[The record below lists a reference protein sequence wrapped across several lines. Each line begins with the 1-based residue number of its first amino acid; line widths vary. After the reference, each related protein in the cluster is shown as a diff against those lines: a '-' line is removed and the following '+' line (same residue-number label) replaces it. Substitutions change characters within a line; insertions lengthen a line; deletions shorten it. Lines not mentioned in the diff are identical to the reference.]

1 MDKRRVVY
9 IPIVKESEFDPG
21 RNIVRF
27 NRIGQFFLQTKV
39 GSGSGGDLVAEYI
52 DDITVGVGS
61 VGSGG
66 GGSPL
71 TVTPVLYK

>member
-1 MDKRRVVY
+1 
-9 IPIVKESEFDPG
+9 VKESEFDPG
-21 RNIVRF
+21 RNVVRF

-52 DDITVGVGS
+52 DDITVGIGV

-71 TVTPVLYK
+71 TVTPVLYR